1 MKKNLLKEEIAQM
14 KYLLGYKAGLV
25 ISEQSNPAQTKLIA
39 DFNEGD
45 ELEIDDNV
53 FGLDDLRG
61 KTINLYDD
69 AGKQVW
75 DQTWYIVKAT
85 EQNYGKTILFNL
97 NKDLRKNGTPS
108 GPSVGTM
115 TFDCYKPNY
124 FTVNYD
130 FKGEEGLPNVSNE
143 ERYNPDVTTK
153 LKNEYC
159 PRVLSTPAAN
169 ADFANKTSNSQP
181 SDNTG
186 VA

>member
-1 MKKNLLKEEIAQM
+1 MRNNLLKEEIAQM
-14 KYLLGYKAGLV
+14 KYLLGYKAGMV
-25 ISEQSNPAQTKLIA
+25 ISEQSNPVQTKPVA
-39 DFNEGD
+39 DFNEGVILDTDD
-45 ELEIDDNV
+45 ES
-53 FGLDDLRG
+53 FGLDDLQG

-97 NKDLRKNGTPS
+97 NKDFKKSGNPS
-108 GPSVGTM
+108 TAEIGTM
-115 TFDCYKPNY
+115 TFNCNKPDS
-124 FTVNYD
+124 FIVNYD
-130 FKGEEGLPNVSNE
+130 FKGINGEPNVSNE
-143 ERYNPDVTTK
+143 ARYNPDVTTK

-159 PRVLSTPAAN
+159 PRVLSAPAAN